1 MFIQKSLRI
10 YQVAASLLKVA
21 ANPCVYRTTSV
32 PSLGRRMLFCRNARP
47 DTRELLDEARKIAN
61 DSGIKNPNN
70 YNRINSPG
78 AKY

>member
-1 MFIQKSLRI
+1 
-10 YQVAASLLKVA
+10 
-21 ANPCVYRTTSV
+21 
-32 PSLGRRMLFCRNARP
+32 MLFCRNARP